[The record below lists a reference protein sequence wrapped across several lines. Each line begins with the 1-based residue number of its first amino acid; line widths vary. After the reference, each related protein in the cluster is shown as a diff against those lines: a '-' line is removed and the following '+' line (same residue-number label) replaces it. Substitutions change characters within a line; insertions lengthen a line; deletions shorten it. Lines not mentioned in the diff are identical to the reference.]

1 MGWRIWGEG
10 TPLVLLH
17 GGYGSWNHWIRNVL
31 PLSEHFMVIAAD
43 MPGLGESDMPPKPY
57 TAESLA
63 AIIAE
68 GLRQVVPEPM
78 RFHLTGFSFGG
89 VMSGHVAAILGENG
103 ATLTLIGAGGLGL
116 PGGGMVKFKRQQSEM
131 APEELDALHR
141 HNLKILM
148 LADPVNVDDL
158 AVYLQTINFRRARLR
173 SQSYSRGNALRLVLP
188 QVKAALKGI
197 WGEQDATVGAY
208 IAKREALL
216 REVSRDLDFRLIEK
230 AGHWV
235 AYENPG
241 PFNEVLIDMLKQGQ

>member
-1 MGWRIWGEG
+1 
-10 TPLVLLH
+10 
-17 GGYGSWNHWIRNVL
+17 
-31 PLSEHFMVIAAD
+31 MVIAAD
-43 MPGLGESDMPPKPY
+43 MPGLGESDMPPTPF
-57 TAESLA
+57 TAGSLA

-68 GLRQVVPEPM
+68 GIRQVVPAPM

-89 VMSGHVAAILGENG
+89 IMSGHVAAILGENV

-116 PGGGMVKFKRQQSEM
+116 PGGGRVKYKRQRPEM
-131 APEELDALHR
+131 APEELAALHR

-148 LADPVNVDDL
+148 LANPVNIDDL
-158 AVYLQTINFRRARLR
+158 AVYLHTLNFRRARLR
-173 SQSYSRGNALRLVLP
+173 SQSFSRGNDLRLVLP
-188 QVKAALKGI
+188 RVKVAMKGI
-197 WGEQDATVGAY
+197 WGEQDATVGPY

-241 PFNEVLIDMLKQGQ
+241 RFNEVLIDMLKHGQ